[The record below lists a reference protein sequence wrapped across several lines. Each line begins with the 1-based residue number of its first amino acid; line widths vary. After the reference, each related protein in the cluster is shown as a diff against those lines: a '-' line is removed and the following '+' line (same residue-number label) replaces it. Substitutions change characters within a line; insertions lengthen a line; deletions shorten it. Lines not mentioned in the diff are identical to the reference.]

1 MIKKAEYK
9 DDLSSFNKTAFGC
22 RIQSTAAAYGLNE
35 PFSQFWTQGETAALC
50 KLDDIMILDANDADF
65 DEIKDFIAMTG
76 TSQLL
81 CDFRAAK
88 SLGLPVT
95 VRGAVMVYHN
105 RTPVQQ
111 PVSFELNPSLRE
123 IHALLTECATDT
135 FIAPE
140 FESFYMDL
148 SHRIRHDT
156 AVTVGVRQGETLVS
170 CAVCSAQTENSAV
183 LSAIAVSPDHRRQ
196 GLGNVVLSALLS
208 QLPQENIYIF
218 RAQNENEEFYHQ
230 FGFLPCG
237 EFAELAV

>member
-1 MIKKAEYK
+1 M
-9 DDLSSFNKTAFGC
+9 
-22 RIQSTAAAYGLNE
+22 NE
-35 PFSQFWTQGETAALC
+35 PFSLFWTQGEKAALC
-50 KLDDIMILDANDADF
+50 KLDDTMILDANGADF

-76 TSQLL
+76 SSQLL
-81 CDFRAAK
+81 CDFRAAQ

-95 VRGAVMVYHN
+95 AHGEIMVYHN

-111 PVSFELNPSLRE
+111 PVTFELNPSLRE
-123 IHALLTECATDT
+123 IHALLTACATDT

-140 FESFYMDL
+140 FEPFYMDI

-183 LSAIAVSPDHRRQ
+183 LSAIAVSPDHRRK
-196 GLGNVVLSALLS
+196 GFGYAVLSALLS

-218 RAQNENEEFYHQ
+218 RAQNENEEFYKK
-230 FGFLPCG
+230 FGFLPSG
-237 EFAELAV
+237 EFAELAI